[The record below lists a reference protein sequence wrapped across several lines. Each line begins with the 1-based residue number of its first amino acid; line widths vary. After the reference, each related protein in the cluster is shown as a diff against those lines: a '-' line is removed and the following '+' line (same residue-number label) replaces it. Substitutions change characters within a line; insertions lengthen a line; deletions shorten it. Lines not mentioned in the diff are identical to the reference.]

1 MNNSYLIASKIGD
14 LSQRNQTM
22 CSKELDNKKI
32 KNPTDN
38 TEYIRNLYKKYLGKE
53 NINNSD
59 RKTKT
64 DLKDTKVNKILTND
78 SCRQIL
84 SYGNEQSE
92 MNKIQSTMERVSY
105 QPNLIRKLSTNES
118 ATKPSKTNYKNYH
131 LN

>member
-64 DLKDTKVNKILTND
+64 DLKDTKVDKILTND
-78 SCRQIL
+78 SCRQKL

-105 QPNLIRKLSTNES
+105 QPNLIRKLSNNES

>member
-64 DLKDTKVNKILTND
+64 DFKDTKVDKILTND
-78 SCRQIL
+78 SCRQKL

-105 QPNLIRKLSTNES
+105 QPNLIRKLSNNES